1 MERKYYIHR
10 ISGGENAWQLG
21 HGLLNDCNLLS
32 IGWSYFSTKEKLS
45 IILVEG
51 VDAIYNREGWPL
63 TRNRWNLWRFVKQMK
78 KGDYVVVPGW
88 KHFSIY
94 EIVSD
99 EVLCNSQLDK
109 EYLAQKGYSIPDN
122 HYILNQ
128 EKKSIDLG
136 FYREVKPVKVNLPR
150 EGYALQA
157 LASRMKIRQTN
168 ALLPSEIA
176 KEVDEALKAEAP
188 FNLKEAILEVATE
201 PVLAQIRRIADCD
214 KFENLVEWYLK
225 RIGANE
231 VITPAKNS
239 STTEEGDADKVAIF
253 NHLKLQIQ
261 VQVKK
266 HDGVTNNWAV
276 EQIANYNENKEVTDD
291 ISAVIMWVIS
301 SADNFTDDA
310 KQIAAQKE
318 IRLINGAD
326 FARMI
331 IETGVSD
338 LPF

>member
-21 HGLLNDCNLLS
+21 HSLLNDCNLLS
-32 IGWSYFSTKEKLS
+32 IGWSYFSTKEKLVKLMS
-45 IILVEG
+45 KG
-51 VDAIYNREGWPL
+51 VDALYIEEKWSL

-88 KHFSIY
+88 KQFSIY
-94 EIVSD
+94 EVVSD
-99 EVLCNSQLDK
+99 EVLCNSQIDK

-128 EKKSIDLG
+128 DNKSVDLG

-168 ALLPSEIA
+168 TLLPSEIA
-176 KEVDEALKAEAP
+176 KEVEEALMAKTP
-188 FNLKEAILEVATE
+188 FNLKEAILEAATE
-201 PVLAQIRRIADCD
+201 PVLAQIRRIADCN
-214 KFENLVEWYLK
+214 KFEDLVEWYLE
-225 RIGANE
+225 RIGAN
-231 VITPAKNS
+231 VTTPAKNA

-253 NHLKLQIQ
+253 NNLKLEVL

-266 HDGVTNNWAV
+266 HVDVTGNWAV
-276 EQIANYNENKEVTDD
+276 EQITRYNENNETTDD
-291 ISAVIMWVIS
+291 ITTVMMWVIS
-301 SADNFTDDA
+301 SAEDFTETA
-310 KQIAAQKE
+310 KQNAAKNSV
-318 IRLINGAD
+318 RLINGTD

-338 LPF
+338 LRF